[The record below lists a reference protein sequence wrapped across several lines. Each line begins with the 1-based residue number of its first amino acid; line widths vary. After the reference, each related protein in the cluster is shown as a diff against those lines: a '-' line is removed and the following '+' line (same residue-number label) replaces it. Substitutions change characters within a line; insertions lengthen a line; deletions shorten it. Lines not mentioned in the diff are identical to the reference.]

1 VNVAAR
7 LESLAEP
14 GGIAVSGTVFDHA
27 ENKLAVAFEFT
38 GEQQVKNLSKPVR
51 AYRVIAETASPSVD
65 KPLTLPD
72 KPSIAVLPFDN
83 LSRDAD
89 QEYFVD
95 GIVEDLITELSRLRW
110 LMVTAR
116 NSTFT
121 YKGRAV
127 DVKQVGR
134 DLDVRYVVEG
144 SVRKGGERVRIT
156 AQLVDA
162 ATGNHIWAERYD
174 RDLSDIF
181 ALQDEITE
189 TLVASLQVEVG
200 EFERERARRKPPES
214 LDAWESYQRGLWHL
228 WKMTAEDLA
237 EARRLFERAIDLD
250 PNFAQAVAA
259 LAYTLHFE
267 IILSYAEFPLKN
279 LDRALRMAKKAV
291 ALDDKESMAHFALGR
306 VQNLRGE
313 YATGVDEFRAAIDL
327 NPSLALAHLGLAFA
341 LILTGQLDEAVFESD
356 VAIRLSPR
364 DPYIWVF
371 YNNRAWAHLLLEDY
385 EAAEKDARSAIRHP
399 AARYWPF
406 ATLASTL
413 ALLDRREEARIAL
426 ETLQEDY
433 PDFSPHAAL
442 EALSPLNPKA
452 LRPKFKKW
460 IEGLREAGL
469 DIVDEPNAADQ

>member
-1 VNVAAR
+1 
-7 LESLAEP
+7 
-14 GGIAVSGTVFDHA
+14 
-27 ENKLAVAFEFT
+27 
-38 GEQQVKNLSKPVR
+38 
-51 AYRVIAETASPSVD
+51 
-65 KPLTLPD
+65 
-72 KPSIAVLPFDN
+72 
-83 LSRDAD
+83 
-89 QEYFVD
+89 
-95 GIVEDLITELSRLRW
+95 
-110 LMVTAR
+110 
-116 NSTFT
+116 
-121 YKGRAV
+121 
-127 DVKQVGR
+127 
-134 DLDVRYVVEG
+134 
-144 SVRKGGERVRIT
+144 
-156 AQLVDA
+156 
-162 ATGNHIWAERYD
+162 
-174 RDLSDIF
+174 
-181 ALQDEITE
+181 
-189 TLVASLQVEVG
+189 
-200 EFERERARRKPPES
+200 
-214 LDAWESYQRGLWHL
+214 
-228 WKMTAEDLA
+228 
-237 EARRLFERAIDLD
+237 
-250 PNFAQAVAA
+250 
-259 LAYTLHFE
+259 
-267 IILSYAEFPLKN
+267 
-279 LDRALRMAKKAV
+279 MAKKAV